1 MKPVHNISYGLY
13 VLSANTEKQNA
24 CIINTLMQ
32 VTSTNPT
39 IISVTVNKEN
49 YTCFQIKKT
58 GVFNVSILDMTAN
71 FDLIKRFGFASGK
84 DTNKFEG
91 FSDFKLSKNG
101 VVYIT
106 KHTNAYISAKVVSQV
121 DIGTHITFFAEITD
135 ESILSENKPITYAY
149 YLENVK
155 PKPEQKPASK
165 VVHVCRICGYVYE
178 GDPLPKDFICPL
190 CKHGAEDFD
199 RVEQGEQKTEQ
210 KVESKPEQKA
220 EGKKTYVCPVCG
232 YEEVS
237 DTKPEKC
244 IICGAEMVEKK

>member
-32 VTSTNPT
+32 VTSTTPT

-58 GVFNVSILDMTAN
+58 GVFNVSILDMTTA
-71 FDLIKRFGFASGK
+71 FELIKRFGFSSGK
-84 DTNKFEG
+84 DTNKFDG
-91 FSDFKLSKNG
+91 FGDFKLAKNG
-101 VVYIT
+101 VAYIT
-106 KHTNAYISAKVVSQV
+106 KSTNAFISAKVISQV
-121 DIGTHITFFAEITD
+121 DIGTHITFFAEIT
-135 ESILSENKPITYAY
+135 EEEILSDRKPITYAY

-155 PKPEQKPASK
+155 PKPETKPKSK
-165 VVHVCRICGYVYE
+165 VVHICRICGYIYE

-199 RVEQGEQKTEQ
+199 RVEQNETKPETKKDEQK
-210 KVESKPEQKA
+210 SS
-220 EGKKTYVCPVCG
+220 GKKVYVCPVCG
-232 YEEVS
+232 YEEES
-237 DTKPEKC
+237 ETKPEKC
-244 IICGAEMVEKK
+244 IICGAEMIEKK

>member
-1 MKPVHNISYGLY
+1 MKHVHNISYGLY

-32 VTSTNPT
+32 VTSTTPT

-58 GVFNVSILDMTAN
+58 GVFNVSILDMTTT
-71 FDLIKRFGFASGK
+71 FELIKRFGFSSGK
-84 DTNKFEG
+84 DTNKFDG
-91 FSDFKLSKNG
+91 FNDFKFSKNG
-101 VVYIT
+101 VAYIT
-106 KHTNAYISAKVVSQV
+106 KSTNAFISAKVVSQV

-135 ESILSENKPITYAY
+135 EAILSNNKPITYSY

-155 PKPEQKPASK
+155 PKPEQKPAGK
-165 VVHVCRICGYVYE
+165 VVHICRICGYIYE

-199 RVEQGEQKTEQ
+199 RVEQTETKPETKKDEQK
-210 KVESKPEQKA
+210 SS
-220 EGKKTYVCPVCG
+220 GKKVYVCPVCG
-232 YEEVS
+232 YEEES
-237 DTKPEKC
+237 ETKPEKC

>member
-1 MKPVHNISYGLY
+1 MKAVHNISYGLY
-13 VLSANTEKQNA
+13 VLTANTEKQNG

-49 YTCFQIKKT
+49 YTCYQIKKT
-58 GVFNVSILDMTAN
+58 GSFNVSILDMSAS
-71 FDLIKRFGFASGK
+71 FDIIKRFGFASGK
-84 DTNKFEG
+84 DTDKFEG
-91 FSDFKLSKNG
+91 FLDFKIANNG
-101 VVYIT
+101 IAYIT
-106 KHTNAYISAKVVSQV
+106 KSTNAFISAKVVSQV
-121 DIGTHITFFAEITD
+121 DIGTHITFFAEIT
-135 ESILSENKPITYAY
+135 EEQILSSNKPITYAY

-155 PKPEQKPASK
+155 PKPESKPAGK
-165 VVHVCRICGYVYE
+165 VVHICRICGYVYE

-199 RVEQGEQKTEQ
+199 RVEQKLEP
-210 KVESKPEQKA
+210 KVESKPEKPTGNK
-220 EGKKTYVCPVCG
+220 GKKTYVCPVCG
-232 YEEVS
+232 YEEES